1 MPIRGMTD
9 RGLNLPEIGRIH
21 KGAKKEPTK
30 PGPDL
35 DYFRVE
41 FDERETETAER
52 FTAIFGE
59 RPDRLRVMLP
69 LPTSK
74 RWTMTRTGEI
84 VPPGTPG
91 ADPDNPNWS
100 AWYEAWLAGGML
112 YRGDGQQV
120 AFLRDG
126 ESGETRV
133 ANWQPE
139 TPCYSIAGRPV
150 YEYTTQNGK
159 RLIVKAKAVGRLRVL
174 IPELERFAYLTL
186 VTGSKWDVINLSGQ
200 METYMAAAT
209 DGNLQGV
216 PFILGRRPQEIS
228 TPTGEGGKP
237 ERRTKSLLYLEA
249 DPEYVRAKLG
259 HLHKLALLPPPAV
272 VIEGVWR
279 ETPDDDEDDSG
290 IPGDNP
296 APAGPAEHEA
306 RSSAV
311 PVAAELAAGGPPAA
325 SPRASAGD
333 GRRESKK
340 ASEKPATAQ
349 ASLPLGDQPSQAET
363 SGKPGVEHQAKRQA
377 GMPPAP
383 AKRTWPG
390 ELLKWAVDNGMA
402 QTSGEAAARLDLSA
416 WGSNSLLL
424 KDPIPNSEVLHRWL
438 LLYQTVHERQPEL
451 AAEAVA
457 AEAAK
462 MLAAATD
469 NSVNGGPA

>member
-1 MPIRGMTD
+1 
-9 RGLNLPEIGRIH
+9 
-21 KGAKKEPTK
+21 
-30 PGPDL
+30 
-35 DYFRVE
+35 
-41 FDERETETAER
+41 
-52 FTAIFGE
+52 
-59 RPDRLRVMLP
+59 
-69 LPTSK
+69 
-74 RWTMTRTGEI
+74 MTRTGEI
-84 VPPGTPG
+84 VLPGTPG
-91 ADPDNPNWS
+91 GEPDNPNWS

-112 YRGDGQQV
+112 YRGDGQRV

-126 ESGETRV
+126 ESGETLV
-133 ANWQPE
+133 AGWQPE
-139 TPCYSIAGRPV
+139 TPCYSIDGRPV
-150 YEYTTQNGK
+150 YEYRTQNGK

-200 METYMAAAT
+200 LETYMAAAT

-272 VIEGVWR
+272 VIEGAWR

-296 APAGPAEHEA
+296 APAPAGPAEHEA
-306 RSSAV
+306 RSSAA
-311 PVAAELAAGGPPAA
+311 PGAAGLAAGEPPAT
-325 SPRASAGD
+325 SPRASADNG
-333 GRRESKK
+333 GREAKKESG
-340 ASEKPATAQ
+340 KPAATQ
-349 ASLPLGDQPSQAET
+349 DRLPLGDQAET
-363 SGKPGVEHQAKRQA
+363 TGPQPAAKGKAKARA
-377 GMPPAP
+377 ETAPAP
-383 AKRTWPG
+383 PKRTWPI
-390 ELLKWAVDNGMA
+390 ELLAWAVDNGMA
-402 QTSGEAAARLDLSA
+402 RTPGEAAARLDLSA
-416 WGSNSLLL
+416 WGQNSELL

-457 AEAAK
+457 AEAGT

-469 NSVNGGPA
+469 GGGQA